1 MTDHT
6 ITQPTV
12 ETKPKWGDAW
22 ILRRDLRLD
31 RAMVAL
37 APAVSAATFVREY
50 GSMIVEN
57 VSASREPLADLR
69 HHYVRALNAATGEA
83 LFVGVI
89 TAETDDPHGPDV
101 SPSGDQRLAATGLEC
116 FLTSA
121 PVDHAYVHV
130 DDKVVRT
137 DRRMTFNAIAVS
149 GRGLV
154 GNRSKAKH
162 GGTYV
167 FSRDGDLW
175 TAADVAEYLL
185 ARFAPPE
192 LAFELSGAIGS
203 LAARVE
209 AFDAARTVYEG
220 LCALAD
226 PRRGVAWGVTFPGG
240 AGPKVELFSLFA
252 QAVGG
257 GEPNAAQAA
266 INLDA
271 AALAGTSEV
280 RIRAESANRYKRVVV
295 RGSPVVLCTSYRG
308 DQDLEKAWTD
318 GLEAEYAALDVG
330 GDPEATEKARR
341 AERYRDVYRA
351 LRIPKDRHTTTTV
364 SVDDEGEITFGNG
377 ALTTLGK
384 AFYGRIPLV
393 VGHDY
398 SAGELPA
405 NAPAGAPLVEYRK
418 PLVVVSTPRGAEW
431 MCEAVDDP
439 NEWAD
444 WPAPAA
450 GVEILDGEPGFRL
463 RVEPG
468 YLWALGSWPATAAG
482 AMAEPLRRWSA
493 LRITAAIAADAR
505 LAVSREIDGY
515 DGEVDRTL
523 IVEMPEAQGHVLLAD
538 TIIGVASDGAP
549 IVAPRDIVLRNDA
562 DRLRAAA
569 DLAVAW
575 YGKVRRAVSFTLPY
589 LAGEAD
595 QLWPGVLI
603 TTLTRNARAFEIN
616 AIISSIEYAV
626 GERGEIFATTVR
638 TEFAEL
644 DPRAIVRARSA
655 APAGRA
661 AGAAGSFSA
670 DGPPSMSLPPPSS
683 GVRPGVIPAA
693 FRPRRATVSADWDKA
708 THGNSIAATAAHDD
722 TIELTLR
729 PSHPWGVGPPP
740 TPAIDYVAAM
750 EDDEFLYIPTGAET
764 GIALGVRMGG
774 IYTTPTELGPAEA
787 RAKSNEQEYG
797 DEWVRGE
804 DRDGAFCYV
813 VTGISFGGSGEKRAY
828 YRRLEWD
835 SDGKIRAK
843 RAEDRVTFDS

>member
-364 SVDDEGEITFGNG
+364 SVDDEGEITFGKG

-418 PLVVVSTPRGAEW
+418 PLVVVSTPPGAAF
-431 MCEAVDDP
+431 EAVDDP

-468 YLWALGSWPATAAG
+468 YLWALGSWGGADHDADPQRAG
-482 AMAEPLRRWSA
+482 LRDQRDH
-493 LRITAAIAADAR
+493 L
-505 LAVSREIDGY
+505 
-515 DGEVDRTL
+515 VDRIRRRRARRDL
-523 IVEMPEAQGHVLLAD
+523 RD
-538 TIIGVASDGAP
+538 DGP
-549 IVAPRDIVLRNDA
+549 D
-562 DRLRAAA
+562 
-569 DLAVAW
+569 
-575 YGKVRRAVSFTLPY
+575 GVRRAGP
-589 LAGEAD
+589 
-595 QLWPGVLI
+595 
-603 TTLTRNARAFEIN
+603 ARD
-616 AIISSIEYAV
+616 
-626 GERGEIFATTVR
+626 RPRTVR
-638 TEFAEL
+638 GARRPGRGGGGEL
-644 DPRAIVRARSA
+644 LRRRPAVHEPAPPVQRRPSGRDPRGVSPEAGDGLGGLGQGDARQFDR
-655 APAGRA
+655 GDG
-661 AGAAGSFSA
+661 GA
-670 DGPPSMSLPPPSS
+670 
-683 GVRPGVIPAA
+683 R
-693 FRPRRATVSADWDKA
+693 
-708 THGNSIAATAAHDD
+708 
-722 TIELTLR
+722 
-729 PSHPWGVGPPP
+729 
-740 TPAIDYVAAM
+740 
-750 EDDEFLYIPTGAET
+750 
-764 GIALGVRMGG
+764 
-774 IYTTPTELGPAEA
+774 
-787 RAKSNEQEYG
+787 
-797 DEWVRGE
+797 
-804 DRDGAFCYV
+804 
-813 VTGISFGGSGEKRAY
+813 
-828 YRRLEWD
+828 
-835 SDGKIRAK
+835 
-843 RAEDRVTFDS
+843 

>member
-364 SVDDEGEITFGNG
+364 SVDDEGEITFGKG

-418 PLVVVSTPRGAEW
+418 PLVVVSTPPGAAF
-431 MCEAVDDP
+431 EAVDDP

-549 IVAPRDIVLRNDA
+549 IVAPRDIILRNDA

-729 PSHPWGVGPPP
+729 PSHPYGEGPPA
-740 TPAIDYVAAM
+740 TPAIDYVEAM
-750 EDDEFLYIPTGAET
+750 EDDALLYIPTGADE
-764 GIALGVRMGG
+764 GVALGVLTGG
-774 IYTTPTELGPAEA
+774 IWDSAVVLAGDIGYEIASTTQSDTWDRTADAQAGSRGCEIAMTTRVAYCSGTIYGWYRTFQFDHLGCL
-787 RAKSNEQEYG
+787 RA
-797 DEWVRGE
+797 
-804 DRDGAFCYV
+804 
-813 VTGISFGGSGEKRAY
+813 ISGETRY
-828 YRRLEWD
+828 VIM
-835 SDGKIRAK
+835 S
-843 RAEDRVTFDS
+843 